1 MNDFSHHPIPL
12 PAGARVIIIPSS
24 PPGERTEPAL
34 SNDDGVRGPRFD
46 IRSWITRDIGNSR
59 ALQARKY
66 IVSSKKVNKIIPL
79 LSKIGVVF

>member
-1 MNDFSHHPIPL
+1 MNDFSPHPITL
-12 PAGARVIIIPSS
+12 PAGTRVYYTFLSLR
-24 PPGERTEPAL
+24 GE
-34 SNDDGVRGPRFD
+34 DRGEGEPRFD
-46 IRSWITRDIGNSR
+46 IRSWITRDIGNSC